1 MDVAPK
7 PGAFAVERL
16 DLNNFRNYGFLNLNV
31 AQPARP
37 MVLTG
42 ANGAGKTNLLEAL
55 SFLAPGRGLRHAKIA
70 DAARQGET
78 GWAIA
83 AKICLPAGAGEI
95 EQGAR
100 PAGQLEIGTGWAADG
115 QLERRAI
122 LIDGEPQSGS
132 GVLAEW
138 IDVLW
143 LTPQM
148 DRLLADGA
156 GARRRFLDR
165 LVYGCDPAHAKRV
178 GSFERAM
185 RERNRLLAMTSAD
198 PAWLDAI
205 EDQMAGHAV
214 AIAATRLATV
224 ERLNVALAEGTGAFP
239 QARLVAQGWIE
250 DRLAFAPALA
260 AEEAYRAD
268 LAQSRRRDVMVGA
281 TVDGP
286 HRSDLAVFGAMPR
299 SDGVGGAA
307 SQSGIR
313 FGPEQ
318 PAATL
323 STGEQKALLISM
335 ILAQTRLVAL
345 QRGAYPILLLDEVVA
360 HLDAGR
366 REALFE
372 IVGGLG
378 AQVWLTGTEP
388 ALFEPLA
395 GQAEFVAV
403 RDGLAAPQGAKS
415 GAAPVGAKK
424 VSRPVGR

>member
-1 MDVAPK
+1 MAQ
-7 PGAFAVERL
+7 PGAFAVEQL
-16 DLNNFRNYGFLNLNV
+16 DLSNFRNYRSLRLHV
-31 AQPARP
+31 AQLARP
-37 MVLTG
+37 LVLTG

-55 SFLAPGRGLRHAKIA
+55 SFLAPGRGLRHAKMA
-70 DAARQGET
+70 DAARQGEA

-83 AKICLPAGAGEI
+83 AKVCLSALPS
-95 EQGAR
+95 
-100 PAGQLEIGTGWAADG
+100 GQLEIGTGWAADG
-115 QLERRAI
+115 QVERRAI
-122 LIDGEPQSGS
+122 QIDGQLQSGS

-165 LVYGCDPAHAKRV
+165 LVYGYDPAHAKRV
-178 GSFERAM
+178 GAFERAM
-185 RERNRLLAMTSAD
+185 RERNRLLSAPSAD

-205 EDQMAGHAV
+205 EDQMASLAA

-224 ERLNVALAEGTGAFP
+224 ERLNVALADGSGAFP
-239 QARLVAQGWIE
+239 QARLMARGWLE
-250 DRLAFAPALA
+250 DRMALVPALA
-260 AEEAYRAD
+260 SEDAYRED
-268 LAQSRRRDVMVGA
+268 LAQSRRRDAAAGT

-286 HRSDLAVFGAMPR
+286 HRSELAVFGTMPGTAGDTGGQRHAR
-299 SDGVGGAA
+299 SDL
-307 SQSGIR
+307 
-313 FGPEQ
+313 
-318 PAATL
+318 PAAQL
-323 STGEQKALLISM
+323 STGEQKALLISI

-360 HLDAGR
+360 HLDIGR

-372 IVGGLG
+372 ILCGLG

-395 GQAEFVAV
+395 GRAEFVAV
-403 RDGLAAPQGAKS
+403 RDGRVASLVAGN
-415 GAAPVGAKK
+415 
-424 VSRPVGR
+424 